1 MAAKSITCSPDAPWS
16 QKRWVYPELR
26 KLPLRCRVN
35 PRVARTRGQPAQ
47 FHPMQ
52 QSVGARQAAIA
63 IKLLFQDALGID
75 LRSLDLD

>member
-1 MAAKSITCSPDAPWS
+1 MVHIAAAAA
-16 QKRWVYPELR
+16 
-26 KLPLRCRVN
+26 
-35 PRVARTRGQPAQ
+35 ARHARRFRSTQ